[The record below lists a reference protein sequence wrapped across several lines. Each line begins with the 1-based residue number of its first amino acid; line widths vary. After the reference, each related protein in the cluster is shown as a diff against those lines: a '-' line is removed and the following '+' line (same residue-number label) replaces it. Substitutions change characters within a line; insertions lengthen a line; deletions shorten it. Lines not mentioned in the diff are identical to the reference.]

1 LQDFLVSIGLK
12 TKNFTLEF
20 TLGLLVSVALIAAL
34 IVLLGKP
41 ATQPIEH
48 LLQKTSLWSTI
59 FLTFLV
65 IAAQTILLPGMILAA
80 IEQLI
85 NTRVALVL
93 SALIFGITFR
103 STIFGSFA
111 DLFFSAGVVLTGL
124 FYGLVFVASRS
135 LWMIFGIRAVLNV
148 FEVSIKDIETTF
160 FESQRILE
168 QSKPPSTSLG
178 IILVSGPSFDGDLQ
192 RYTWFVMNLIS
203 VILIIFLVLQKRK
216 MVLVKNG
223 RKSS

>member
-20 TLGLLVSVALIAAL
+20 ILGLLVSVALVAAL
-34 IVLLGKP
+34 MVFLGKP

-59 FLTFLV
+59 LLTFLV

-80 IEQLI
+80 IEKLI

-93 SALIFGITFR
+93 SALIFGVTFR
-103 STIFGSFA
+103 TTVFGNFF

-124 FYGLVFVASRS
+124 FYGLIFVAFRS
-135 LWMIFGIRAVLNV
+135 LWIIFGIRAVFNTID
-148 FEVSIKDIETTF
+148 VSIKDLETTF
-160 FESQRILE
+160 YESQRIFE

-192 RYTWFVMNLIS
+192 RYIWFVMNLIS

-216 MVLVKNG
+216 VVLVKNG